1 VICEHAALGKF
12 ELPDR
17 PTYGQLEDY
26 DTTLQAGIKQKAEQT
41 DMQYAGLVVKSAA
54 AAGLIE
60 NWQPALHPGV
70 PLTNLRG
77 QDGAIVLW
85 ASEEIRAY
93 VKQVKALDP
102 KPWPPSSAT
111 SETSETS
118 AETEHALRP

>member
-1 VICEHAALGKF
+1 MICEHEALGKF

-26 DTTLQAGIKQKAEQT
+26 DTTLQAGLKQKAEQT

-60 NWQPALHPGV
+60 NWQPALQPGV

-85 ASEEIRAY
+85 ASEQIRAY
-93 VKQVKALDP
+93 IKRLKTLDP
-102 KPWPPSSAT
+102 KAWPTSSAT
-111 SETSETS
+111 PATS
-118 AETEHALRP
+118 ATSTEIEHVLRP